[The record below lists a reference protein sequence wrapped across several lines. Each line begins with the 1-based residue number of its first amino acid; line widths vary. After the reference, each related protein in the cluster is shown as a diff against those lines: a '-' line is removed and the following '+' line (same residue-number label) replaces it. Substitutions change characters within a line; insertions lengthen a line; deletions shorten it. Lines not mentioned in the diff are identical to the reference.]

1 MSEQLSVEELKRIL
15 LEKRAQQAERPGRI
29 RVEDSISNDVYQQ
42 ARAAGL
48 IDENGF
54 ETF

>member
-15 LEKRAQQAERPGRI
+15 LEQRPTGELPGRI
-29 RVEDSISNDVYQQ
+29 TAESGISREIYEQ

-54 ETF
+54 DTF

>member
-1 MSEQLSVEELKRIL
+1 MSEPLSTDELKRIL
-15 LEKRAQQAERPGRI
+15 LAERQRELPGRI
-29 RVEDSISNDVYQQ
+29 TAEGGIPNDIYEQ

>member
-1 MSEQLSVEELKRIL
+1 MSDDKLSPDELKRIL
-15 LEKRAQQAERPGRI
+15 LEKRPKEFPGRI
-29 RVEDSISNDVYQQ
+29 TAESGISRDIYEQ

-48 IDENGF
+48 IDENGH